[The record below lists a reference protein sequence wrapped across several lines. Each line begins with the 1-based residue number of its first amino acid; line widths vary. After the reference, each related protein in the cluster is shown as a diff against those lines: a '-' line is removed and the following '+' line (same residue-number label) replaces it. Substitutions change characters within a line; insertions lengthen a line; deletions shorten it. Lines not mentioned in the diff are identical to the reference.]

1 MRAKNQTAV
10 LPDSYCYNCF
20 SNRGSSNQCLYGMG
34 GTKGR
39 ILKKRSVGKF

>member
-1 MRAKNQTAV
+1 MRKNQTAV

-34 GTKGR
+34 DKRAYFKKG
-39 ILKKRSVGKF
+39 SVGKF